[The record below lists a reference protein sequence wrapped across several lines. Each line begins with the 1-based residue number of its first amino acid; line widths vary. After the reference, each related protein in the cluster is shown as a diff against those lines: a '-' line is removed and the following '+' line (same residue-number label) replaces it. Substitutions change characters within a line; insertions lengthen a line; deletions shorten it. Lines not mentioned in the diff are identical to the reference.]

1 MLAHELFDIRTVL
14 RKQGIIFAYSGYV
27 TETVLMG
34 VGDAIKQK
42 LLLDDADTKTLRS
55 VFAVFVEQMQNMIR
69 YSAEKV
75 PPSGTESPN
84 EIRYGILTIGREG
97 DDYVIH
103 AGNLVARSE
112 VERLR
117 ERLSQIRG
125 MNKEELRALYKEQLR
140 SGPEEGS
147 KGAGLGFMDIA
158 RRASKPIEFD
168 FVDVDDEHAF
178 FALKASV

>member
-75 PPSGTESPN
+75 SPSDTESPI

-168 FVDVDDEHAF
+168 FADVDDEHAF